1 MTKYGTDFDETVQT
15 IMKKRLGKKLFGI
28 GVPGYAFLGGA
39 EFGYAV
45 GLISYSIY
53 HRYQYI
59 SSQMVQQGFWD
70 ESQWNPQYY
79 KKYYKKYVIKWL
91 WNVPLDTL
99 SKTFYSIPC
108 FNLGIDHFTL
118 LKWGIHFWNWI
129 SSSSSSF

>member
-59 SSQMVQQGFWD
+59 ASQMVQQGFWD
-70 ESQWNPQYY
+70 ESKWNPQYY
-79 KKYYKKYVIKWL
+79 KKYY
-91 WNVPLDTL
+91 PLHD
-99 SKTFYSIPC
+99 S
-108 FNLGIDHFTL
+108 
-118 LKWGIHFWNWI
+118 
-129 SSSSSSF
+129 